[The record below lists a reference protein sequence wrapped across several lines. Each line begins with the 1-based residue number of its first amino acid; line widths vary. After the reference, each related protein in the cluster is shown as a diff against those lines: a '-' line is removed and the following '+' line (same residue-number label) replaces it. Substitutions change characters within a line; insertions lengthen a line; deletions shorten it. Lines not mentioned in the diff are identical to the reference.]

1 MLYEVN
7 TVRLLVTSLDVLLLC
22 GVIDPIIIRA
32 RRIPLR
38 LIGDLAFQALRHSG
52 EHRLS
57 NKHLFAGVIALAMVV
72 WIFSGELGSNV
83 VTADEADPAVQA
95 NQVRTVRG
103 IESVAMARQQVLAVR
118 GQTQV
123 NRMVRVKSE
132 VPGRIEA
139 LPAVKGSRVKAGD
152 MLCQIAVD
160 TRQSEVDEARAL
172 LTSARLEYDGVL
184 DLKSRGLQSEINVA
198 RVYAALETAKA
209 RAQQA
214 QLTLQKTRIL
224 APFDGV
230 VDVQPVEIGDYLKVG
245 DVCVGLMEVDPML
258 VVGQIS
264 EKNIGEVALGDQVV
278 GTLLTGQDFVGEVSF
293 IGRAPDAATRTFPIE
308 VTVRGPEMRAGM
320 TAEMNVPTGLETAHL
335 ISPGSLVL
343 NDAGSVGVRI
353 VDGESIVR
361 FYEVEIV
368 SEESDGIW
376 VKGLPAQIR
385 LITVGQ
391 EEVFDGQ
398 LVNIDVSPLAA
409 MVKS

>member
-1 MLYEVN
+1 L
-7 TVRLLVTSLDVLLLC
+7 
-22 GVIDPIIIRA
+22 
-32 RRIPLR
+32 
-38 LIGDLAFQALRHSG
+38 
-52 EHRLS
+52 
-57 NKHLFAGVIALAMVV
+57 
-72 WIFSGELGSNV
+72 
-83 VTADEADPAVQA
+83 
-95 NQVRTVRG
+95 
-103 IESVAMARQQVLAVR
+103 
-118 GQTQV
+118 
-123 NRMVRVKSE
+123 
-132 VPGRIEA
+132 
-139 LPAVKGSRVKAGD
+139 
-152 MLCQIAVD
+152 LCQIAVD

-172 LTSARLEYDGVL
+172 LTSAKLEYDGVL
-184 DLKSRGLQSEINVA
+184 DLKRRGLQSEINVA
-198 RVYAALETAKA
+198 RVNAALETAKA

-214 QLTLQKTRIL
+214 QLTLQKTQIL

-230 VDVQPVEIGDYLKVG
+230 IDVQPVEIGDYLKVG

-264 EKNIGEVALGDQVV
+264 EKSIGAVALGDQVV
-278 GTLLTGQDFVGEVSF
+278 GTLLTGQDFIGKVSF
-293 IGRAPDAATRTFPIE
+293 IGRVPDAATRTFPIE

-320 TAEMNVPTGLETAHL
+320 TAEMKVPTGVETAHL

-376 VKGLPAQIR
+376 IKGLPAQIR

-409 MVKS
+409 IVKS

>member
-1 MLYEVN
+1 
-7 TVRLLVTSLDVLLLC
+7 
-22 GVIDPIIIRA
+22 
-32 RRIPLR
+32 
-38 LIGDLAFQALRHSG
+38 
-52 EHRLS
+52 LS
-57 NKHLFAGVIALAMVV
+57 NKHLFAGFIALAMVV
-72 WIFSGELGSNV
+72 WVFSGELVANV

-95 NQVRTVRG
+95 GQVRTVRG
-103 IESVAMARQQVLAVR
+103 MESVAMARQQVLAVR

-152 MLCQIAVD
+152 LLCQIAVD
-160 TRQSEVDEARAL
+160 TRQSEVNEARAL

-184 DLKSRGLQSEINVA
+184 DLKRQGLQSEINVA
-198 RVYAALETAKA
+198 RANAALETAKA

-230 VDVQPVEIGDYLKVG
+230 IDVQLVEIGDYMKVG

-264 EKNIGEVALGDQVV
+264 EKSIGAVALGDQVV
-278 GTLLTGQDFVGEVSF
+278 GTLLTGQDFIGEVSF

-308 VTVRGPEMRAGM
+308 VTVRVGSVEMRAGM
-320 TAEMNVPTGLETAHL
+320 TAEMKVPTGVETAHL

-361 FYEVEIV
+361 FYKVQIV
-368 SEESDGIW
+368 SEEPDGIW

-398 LVNIDVSPLAA
+398 RVNIDVSPLAA

>member
-1 MLYEVN
+1 MYCDCVE
-7 TVRLLVTSLDVLLLC
+7 SLIQSLSAPVEE
-22 GVIDPIIIRA
+22 
-32 RRIPLR
+32 PLR
-38 LIGDLAFQALRHSG
+38 SRWDFMFQALRNSG

-57 NKHLFAGVIALAMVV
+57 NKHLFAGFIALAMVV
-72 WIFSGELGSNV
+72 WVFSGELVSNV

-95 NQVRTVRG
+95 GQVRTVRG
-103 IESVAMARQQVLAVR
+103 MESVAMARQQVLAVR

-152 MLCQIAVD
+152 LLCQIAVD
-160 TRQSEVDEARAL
+160 TRQSEVNEARAL

-184 DLKSRGLQSEINVA
+184 DLKRQGLQSEINVA
-198 RVYAALETAKA
+198 RANAALETAKA

-230 VDVQPVEIGDYLKVG
+230 IDVQLVEIGDYMKVG

-264 EKNIGEVALGDQVV
+264 EKSIGAVALGDQVV
-278 GTLLTGQDFVGEVSF
+278 GTLLTGQDFIGEVSF

-308 VTVRGPEMRAGM
+308 VTVRVGGVEMRAGM
-320 TAEMNVPTGLETAHL
+320 TAEMKVPTGVETAHL

-361 FYEVEIV
+361 FYKVEIV
-368 SEESDGIW
+368 SEEPDGIW

-398 LVNIDVSPLAA
+398 RVNIDVSPLAA
-409 MVKS
+409 MVKF

>member
-1 MLYEVN
+1 L
-7 TVRLLVTSLDVLLLC
+7 R
-22 GVIDPIIIRA
+22 GVIDPIIIFA
-32 RRIPLR
+32 RKNSLRPLE
-38 LIGDLAFQALRHSG
+38 DLLVQTARNSG

-57 NKHLFAGVIALAMVV
+57 NKHLFAGVIALAMFV
-72 WIFSGELGSNV
+72 WVFSGELVSNV
-83 VTADEADPAVQA
+83 VTADEADLAVQA
-95 NQVRTVRG
+95 SQVRTVRG

-132 VPGRIEA
+132 IPGRIEA

-152 MLCQIAVD
+152 LLCQIAVD
-160 TRQSEVDEARAL
+160 TRQSEVNEARAL
-172 LTSARLEYDGVL
+172 LTSAKLEYDGVL
-184 DLKSRGLQSEINVA
+184 DLKRRGLQSEINVA
-198 RVYAALETAKA
+198 RVNAALETAKA

-264 EKNIGEVALGDQVV
+264 EKSIGAVALGDQVV
-278 GTLLTGQDFVGEVSF
+278 GTLLTGQDFIGEVSF

-308 VTVRGPEMRAGM
+308 VTVRGAGPEMRAGM
-320 TAEMNVPTGLETAHL
+320 TAEMKVPTGLETAHL

-343 NDAGSVGVRI
+343 NDAGSMGVRI

-361 FYEVEIV
+361 FHEVEIV

-398 LVNIDVSPLAA
+398 LVNIDVSPLTAI
-409 MVKS
+409 VKS